1 MKNLEHFYAQES
13 CGWCTPCR
21 DGLPWVEKM
30 LIGLEEGRGQPG
42 DIELLDLHVKLLGPG
57 KTFCAHA
64 PGAMGPLEA
73 GLKYYRDELSALIP
87 DDATTLSLTQA
98 ANANP
103 L

>member
-1 MKNLEHFYAQES
+1 MYRHWKSSGGPASPLEYS
-13 CGWCTPCR
+13 SS
-21 DGLPWVEKM
+21 
-30 LIGLEEGRGQPG
+30 QPG